1 MIIDTDD
8 YIDAREAAKIL
19 GIKRNWMSH
28 LCRCG
33 KIRSIKIGQ
42 YWIINRKDV
51 ELRAKIR
58 QAQQAQQWDK
68 QFENF
73 EEQYNKV
80 INSRRM
86 LDREKE
92 KLLL

>member
-28 LCRCG
+28 LCRSR